1 VSKLFLSVVIP
12 CFDEMVNLQKGVLY
26 KVRDYLEEQ
35 KYDYEVIVADDG
47 STDGSVEFIKEFI
60 KKNPS
65 FRVMEN
71 THLGKAGAVT
81 KGVLEAAGEIILF
94 TDMDQATPIEEL
106 GKLLPSFKEGYDVV
120 IGSRSSRRKNSPWTR
135 IVMARSMIIL
145 RSLIV
150 GLKGISDTQCGFKA
164 FKNGAAKKI
173 FIKINNMH
181 NGFRQITGSAVTAG
195 FDVELLFIALKMGY
209 NIKEV
214 PVNWLY
220 VESRRV
226 SPVKDSIEG
235 LIELVRIRMN
245 INKGMYD

>member
-1 VSKLFLSVVIP
+1 
-12 CFDEMVNLQKGVLY
+12 MVNLQKGVLY

>member
-1 VSKLFLSVVIP
+1 
-12 CFDEMVNLQKGVLY
+12 MVNLQKGVLY

-181 NGFRQITGSAVTAG
+181 NGFRQITGSAVTAC